1 MQKLIFILI
10 VSALAIWIG
19 NKAKNTPIAMNDVVL
34 ENIEALVNG
43 ENGLPVICTS
53 SGNYICPNF
62 GENVGEIYIG
72 YSLRP

>member
-1 MQKLIFILI
+1 MQKLVFILI

-34 ENIEALVNG
+34 ENIEALANG
-43 ENGLPVICTS
+43 ESGTRLTCDWSGELTCPDNGDK
-53 SGNYICPNF
+53 
-62 GENVGEIYIG
+62 VGMVYQG